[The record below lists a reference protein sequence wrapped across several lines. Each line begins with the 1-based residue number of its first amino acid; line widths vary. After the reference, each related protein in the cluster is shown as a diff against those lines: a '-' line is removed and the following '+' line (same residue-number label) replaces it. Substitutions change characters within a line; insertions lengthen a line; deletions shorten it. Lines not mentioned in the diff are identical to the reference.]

1 MEHQV
6 IKILNNK
13 MTSNLSLNDLSK
25 IIGTHESELVD
36 TIKFLL
42 EDGTI
47 YKDKKGKYGL
57 VSKSSL
63 KVGTVKVTKR
73 KGAIVVFD
81 DRRELDLILNSHGKV
96 LHNDRVL
103 VEPYYKSG
111 TCQLVSVIKR
121 EINDYVGTVVLEN
134 NKHMLVFKDRNPIK
148 LSKVYP
154 IGAKLV
160 VDGKTGVIKEILGHI
175 TDPDMKIK
183 ELFVE
188 HNVPTV
194 YKEEYLRELESVPEY
209 LSEDD
214 IIELKKNKVL
224 DIRKLPVVT
233 IDGDDT
239 KDFDDA
245 LAFYDNHLY
254 VMIAKVPYFIK
265 EGSFI
270 EKDVIQRGT
279 SYYPPGMVN
288 PMLHHKISNGIC
300 SLNPNEDRFTSTSVS
315 RFNDNGDRIS
325 CKFVDTII
333 NSKKRMTYE
342 DVNMILEKNI
352 IPDGYEEYVDMIKNL
367 YNFAMRQK
375 KKMLNEG
382 FLEFSSTE
390 IKVIF
395 DMEKITGIRKRHHG
409 KAEELIEFLMLY
421 HNLEMTSEFIRRGL
435 PFIARNHDEPNMDK
449 INAWNNL
456 LKIRGYKVESK
467 TKYTNEDIKK
477 SLKSYEGASEKIVLD
492 SIAIRAQSK
501 AKYSAYNRGHFAL
514 GVKAYATFTS
524 PIRRLSDYINQRI
537 LDDANKYGDAYAIKK
552 WEPRMEMLAKIC
564 TDCEIKADKIERQ
577 AQKYKMAEY
586 MENHFHKG
594 DKFTALISGI
604 NEGKISILLPNGI
617 YGKVY
622 YSVRDYSISK
632 DGFCLINNKTKETFI
647 VGDAI
652 NVHLRKID
660 LDVGEII
667 FSRDKFKEYSYEEE
681 KKGKKK
687 VKSR

>member
-1 MEHQV
+1 MEHE
-6 IKILNNK
+6 IIELLNNK
-13 MTSNLSLNDLSK
+13 MTSNLTLEDIAKRINKSK
-25 IIGTHESELVD
+25 EELESV
-36 TIKFLL
+36 IKFLI

-63 KVGTVKVTKR
+63 KVGTVKITKR

-81 DRRELDLILNSHGKV
+81 NKKELDLILNSHSKV

-103 VEPYYKSG
+103 VEPFYKGG

-121 EINDYVGTVVLEN
+121 EIKDYVGTVVMEGNTLLLE
-134 NKHMLVFKDRNPIK
+134 FKDRKPIK
-148 LSKVYP
+148 VSKVYP
-154 IGAKLV
+154 IGTKLV
-160 VDGKTGVIKEILGHI
+160 LDGKTGVINEILGHI

-188 HNVPTV
+188 YGVPTE
-194 YKEEYLRELESVPEY
+194 YNEEYLRELDSIPES
-209 LSEDD
+209 LSDED
-214 IIELKKNKVL
+214 IIEAKKNKVL
-224 DIRKLPVVT
+224 DIRKLPIVT

-254 VMIAKVPYFIK
+254 VSIARVPYYIK
-265 EGSFI
+265 EDFVI

-300 SLNPNEDRFTSTSVS
+300 SLNPGEDRFTNTSVS
-315 RFNDNGDRIS
+315 KFDEKGERLS
-325 CKFVDTII
+325 CKFVNTII

-342 DVNMILEKNI
+342 DVNKILEENI
-352 IPDGYEEYVDMIKNL
+352 VPDGYYEYVDMIKNL
-367 YNFAMRQK
+367 YDFAMKQK

-382 FLEFSSTE
+382 FLEFSSSE

-395 DMEKITGIRKRHHG
+395 EMEKIIGVQKRYHG
-409 KAEELIEFLMLY
+409 MAEELIEFLMLY

-435 PFIARNHDEPNMDK
+435 PFIARNHDEPNIEK

-456 LKIRGYKVESK
+456 LKIRGYNVDSK
-467 TKYTNEDIKK
+467 NKYTNEDIKK
-477 SLKSYEGASEKIVLD
+477 NLKAYEGANEKIVLD
-492 SIAIRAQSK
+492 SIAIRAQAK
-501 AKYSAYNRGHFAL
+501 AKYSAYNKGHFAL

-537 LDDANKYGDAYAIKK
+537 YDDAEKYGDEYAIKK
-552 WEPRMEMLAKIC
+552 WEPRMEMLARTA

-586 MENHFHKG
+586 MENNFHKG

-604 NEGKISILLPNGI
+604 DEGSIRILLPNGI

-622 YSVRDYSISK
+622 YDSKNYSISK
-632 DGFCLINNKTKETFI
+632 DGFCLVNNKTNETFI
-647 VGDAI
+647 VGDSME
-652 NVHLRKID
+652 VHLRKVNTD
-660 LDVGEII
+660 TGEII
-667 FSRDKFKEYSYEEE
+667 FSRDKFKEHEYEEE
-681 KKGKKK
+681 KGKRK
-687 VKSR
+687 VRTK

>member
-1 MEHQV
+1 MESK
-6 IKILNNK
+6 IIEILNNK
-13 MTSNLSLNDLSK
+13 MTSNLSVEELSK
-25 IIGTHESELVD
+25 MIEYDKDELENIIK
-36 TIKFLL
+36 ILL
-42 EDGTI
+42 EEGII
-47 YKDKKGKYGL
+47 YKDKKDKYGL
-57 VSKSSL
+57 VSKSSMM
-63 KVGTVKVTKR
+63 VGTVKVTKR
-73 KGAIVVFD
+73 KGAIVVFN
-81 DRRELDLILNSHGKV
+81 DRKELDLILNSHNKV

-103 VEPYYKSG
+103 VEPFWKGG
-111 TCQLVSVIKR
+111 TCQLVNVIKR
-121 EINDYVGTVVLEN
+121 EINDYVGTVVFEN
-134 NKHMLVFKDRNPIK
+134 NRHMLVFKDRNPIK
-148 LSKVYP
+148 VSNVYP
-154 IGAKLV
+154 IGTKLV
-160 VDGKTGVIKEILGHI
+160 LDGKTGVIKEILGHI

-188 HNVPTV
+188 HNIPTG
-194 YKEEYLRELESVPEY
+194 YREEYLRELDYIPDS
-209 LSEDD
+209 LSEED
-214 IIELKKNKVL
+214 IIELKKNKAL

-254 VMIAKVPYFIK
+254 VSIAKVPHYIK

-270 EKDVIQRGT
+270 EKDVIERGT

-315 RFNDNGDRIS
+315 RFNDNGERLS
-325 CKFVDTII
+325 CKFIDTII

-342 DVNMILEKNI
+342 DVNKILEENI
-352 IPDGYEEYVDMIKNL
+352 IPSGYEEYVDMIKKL
-367 YNFAMRQK
+367 YNFAMLQK

-382 FLEFSSTE
+382 FLQFSSTE

-395 DMEKITGIRKRHHG
+395 DMEKITSIKKRHHG

-421 HNLEMTSEFIRRGL
+421 HNLELTSEFIRRGL
-435 PFIARNHDEPNMDK
+435 PFIARNHDEPNVEK

-456 LKIRGYKVESK
+456 LRIRGYKVEGKS
-467 TKYTNEDIKK
+467 KYTNEDIKK
-477 SLKSYEGASEKIVLD
+477 SLKSYEDASEKVVLD

-501 AKYSAYNRGHFAL
+501 AKYSAYNKGHFAL

-524 PIRRLSDYINQRI
+524 PIRRLADYINQRI

-552 WEPRMEMLAKIC
+552 WEARMDILAKAA
-564 TDCEIKADKIERQ
+564 TNAEIKADKIERQ

-594 DKFTALISGI
+594 DKFTVLISGI
-604 NEGKISILLPNGI
+604 SEGKINILLPNGI
-617 YGKVY
+617 YGKVL
-622 YSVRDYSISK
+622 YSIKDYSISK
-632 DGFCLINNKTKETFI
+632 DGFCLINNKTKETLI
-647 VGDAI
+647 VGDFMEVSLKNT
-652 NVHLRKID
+652 NVNT
-660 LDVGEII
+660 GEIV

-681 KKGKKK
+681 KGKKK

>member
-1 MEHQV
+1 MDNEIV
-6 IKILNNK
+6 KILNNK
-13 MTSNLSLNDLSK
+13 MTSNLSIGELSK
-25 IIGTHESELVD
+25 ILGRDKEEIEEVIKYLVENGTV
-36 TIKFLL
+36 
-42 EDGTI
+42 
-47 YKDKKGKYGL
+47 YKDKRDKYGL
-57 VSKSSL
+57 VSKSSM

-81 DRRELDLILNSHGKV
+81 DRKELDLILNSHSKV

-103 VEPYYKSG
+103 VEPYYKGG

-121 EINDYVGTVVLEN
+121 TINDYVGTVVFEN
-134 NKHMLVFKDRNPIK
+134 NNHMLVFKDKPSVK
-148 LSKVYP
+148 VSKVYP
-154 IGAKLV
+154 IGTKLV
-160 VDGKTGVIKEILGHI
+160 MDGKTGHIKEILGHI
-175 TDPDMKIK
+175 TDPNMKIK

-188 HNVPTV
+188 HGVPTG
-194 YKEEYLRELESVPEY
+194 YKEEYLRELESIPES
-209 LSEDD
+209 LSEED
-214 IIELKKNKVL
+214 IIEFKKNKVL

-245 LAFYDNHLY
+245 LSFYDNHLY
-254 VMIAKVPYFIK
+254 VSIAKVPYYIQ

-270 EKDVIQRGT
+270 ENDVIERGT

-315 RFNDNGDRIS
+315 RFTSSGDRIS
-325 CKFVDTII
+325 CKFINTII

-342 DVNMILEKNI
+342 EVNKILEENI
-352 IPDGYEEYVDMIKNL
+352 VPNGYEEYVDMIKNL

-382 FLEFSSTE
+382 FLQFSSTE

-395 DMEKITGIRKRHHG
+395 DMEKITDIKKRHHG

-456 LKIRGYKVESK
+456 LRIRGYKVDGI
-467 TKYTNEDIKK
+467 TGYTNEDIKK
-477 SLKSYEGASEKIVLD
+477 NLKSYEGASEKIVLD

-537 LDDANKYGDAYAIKK
+537 LDDANKYGDSYAIKK
-552 WEPRMEMLAKIC
+552 WEPRMENLARIA
-564 TDCEIKADKIERQ
+564 TNCEIKADKIERQ
-577 AQKYKMAEY
+577 ASKYKMAEY

-594 DKFTALISGI
+594 DKFNALIFGI
-604 NEGKISILLPNGI
+604 KEGKLSILLPNGI
-617 YGKVY
+617 YGNVY
-622 YSVRDYSISK
+622 YNVKDYNISK
-632 DGFCLINNKTKETFI
+632 DGFCLINNSNKETLI
-647 VGDAI
+647 VGDSMEVTFKSADC
-652 NVHLRKID
+652 NT
-660 LDVGEII
+660 GEIV
-667 FSRDKFKEYSYEEE
+667 FSRDKCKEYNNEE
-681 KKGKKK
+681 KGKRK
-687 VKSR
+687 VKNR

>member
-1 MEHQV
+1 MEHEI

-13 MTSNLSLNDLSK
+13 MTSNLTIDELSK
-25 IIGTHESELVD
+25 IVGKNSEELEG

-47 YKDKKGKYGL
+47 YRDKKGKYGL
-57 VSKSSL
+57 VSKSSM

-81 DRRELDLILNSHGKV
+81 DKKELDLILNSHTKV

-103 VEPYYKSG
+103 VEPYYKGG

-121 EINDYVGTVVLEN
+121 VVNDYVGTVVLEN
-134 NKHMLVFKDRNPIK
+134 NKHILVFKDRESVK
-148 LSKVYP
+148 VSKVYP
-154 IGAKLV
+154 IGTKLV
-160 VDGKTGVIKEILGHI
+160 LDGKTGQIKEILGHI

-188 HNVPTV
+188 YGVPTG
-194 YKEEYLRELESVPEY
+194 YKEEYLRELDSIPEC
-209 LSEDD
+209 LSDED
-214 IIELKKNKVL
+214 IIEAKKNKVL

-254 VMIAKVPYFIK
+254 VSIARVPYYIK

-270 EKDVIQRGT
+270 EKDVIARGT

-300 SLNPNEDRFTSTSVS
+300 SLNPGEDRFTNTSVS
-315 RFNDNGDRIS
+315 KFDEKGDRIS
-325 CKFVDTII
+325 CKFVNTII

-342 DVNMILEKNI
+342 DVNKILEENI
-352 IPDGYEEYVDMIKNL
+352 VPSDYEEYVDMIKDL

-382 FLEFSSTE
+382 FLQFSSTE

-395 DMEKITGIRKRHHG
+395 DMEKITGIKKRHHG

-421 HNLEMTSEFIRRGL
+421 HNLEMTNEFIRRGL
-435 PFIARNHDEPNMDK
+435 PFIARNHDEPNIEK
-449 INAWNNL
+449 INAWNTL
-456 LKIRGYKVESK
+456 LRIRGYKVESK
-467 TKYTNEDIKK
+467 SKYTNEDIKK
-477 SLKSYEGASEKIVLD
+477 SLKSYEGTNEKIILD

-537 LDDANKYGDAYAIKK
+537 YDDALKYGDEYAIKK
-552 WEPRMEMLAKIC
+552 WEPRMEMLARTA

-586 MENHFHKG
+586 MENNFHKG
-594 DKFTALISGI
+594 DKFPALISGI
-604 NEGKISILLPNGI
+604 EEGKIRILLSNGI

-622 YSVRDYSISK
+622 YSTKDYSVSK

-647 VGDAI
+647 VGDSM
-652 NVHLRKID
+652 
-660 LDVGEII
+660 DVSLKTVDTDSGEII
-667 FSRDKFKEYSYEEE
+667 FSRDRVKECSNE
-681 KKGKKK
+681 KEKEGKKK
-687 VKSR
+687 IKSR